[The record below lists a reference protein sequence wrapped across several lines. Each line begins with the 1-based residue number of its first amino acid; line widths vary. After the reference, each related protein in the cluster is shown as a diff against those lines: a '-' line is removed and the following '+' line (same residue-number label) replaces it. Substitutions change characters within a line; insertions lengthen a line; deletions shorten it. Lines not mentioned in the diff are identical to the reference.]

1 MINTI
6 NVLPIDEALRMR
18 LVSLLKEFNS
28 HRVNPVNF
36 EEIEKNSAV
45 EEKEAKVIKMEVKKK
60 KASFLEKLFMT
71 EYA

>member
-6 NVLPIDEALRMR
+6 NTLPIDEVLKTK
-18 LVSLLKEFNS
+18 LISSLKEFNS
-28 HRVNPVNF
+28 HRINPVNF
-36 EEIEKNSAV
+36 EVIEKAPVV